1 MSPYSLCLWRFS
13 DILAFTRAALAKLQG
28 DNEKLSDENAMLRSA
43 QAAQHDASSA
53 PGGACVNAQEDDDER
68 VQISREELMTFVLET
83 RKACKVA
90 GALKQELEDLKSS
103 HSLLLARYG
112 AAGDEGAGVREGK
125 NGRVVSGGMCKEC
138 RALQEQLQTQEK
150 EVTRTKKM
158 LQAAKI
164 QLASRIGMPKVFNQE
179 DGLEALRN
187 EQLAKRDARIE
198 ELEDAAQDFERQ
210 MTSLKLEF
218 HNHLIGKTMKDF
230 NTTCSSS
237 QTEPPKVSPHTRW
250 LWLLSLHIQVTSLDH
265 TSIFTTW
272 IRNHLFFSHL
282 GD

>member
-1 MSPYSLCLWRFS
+1 
-13 DILAFTRAALAKLQG
+13 LAFTRAALAKLQG
-28 DNEKLSDENAMLRSA
+28 DNEKLLYENAMLRSA

-68 VQISREELMTFVLET
+68 VQISREELMTFV
-83 RKACKVA
+83 RACKVA
-90 GALKQELEDLKSS
+90 GALKQELADLKASQ
-103 HSLLLARYG
+103 SLLLARYG

-125 NGRVVSGGMCKEC
+125 NGRVASVGMCTEC

-179 DGLEALRN
+179 DGIEALRD
-187 EQLAKRDARIE
+187 EQLAKRDARIK

-250 LWLLSLHIQVTSLDH
+250 LWLLSLHIQVTSLDN
-265 TSIFTTW
+265 TSIFTTDSKSFVVFLIW
-272 IRNHLFFSHL
+272 VTNACTHPRGCHRCFQI
-282 GD
+282 